1 MDTLWVV
8 ALLFNSPDKR
18 NCWPEKIWRVIHLLL
33 NDSLV
38 CTASADQIIIIC
50 YFLDQ
55 LRRRSAALQ
64 NGGWNVNT
72 KQYFKLSF
80 GRARS
85 YIILKFPPFQ
95 LPWTP
100 WGSWGLPASSAR
112 PQPSP
117 QNRAGRQKVR
127 GSQTRPADQWGP
139 WIGDTVRWSC
149 FFFNVNLD
157 KSISY
162 AIFLFPNQ
170 VENKY
175 NASEYCKIDE
185 KHVNISDASTFMI
198 TKRLTHWCRRSLR
211 QYQQSRLQLWSECG
225 WCGLNISNHM
235 RIQLCKSGKKN

>member
-1 MDTLWVV
+1 MHCGCCVKNKKIFAQDASDFPSSVQIRKSLGIYFAQCLDTLWVV

-117 QNRAGRQKVR
+117 RNQAGRQKVR

-149 FFFNVNLD
+149 FFL
-157 KSISY
+157 
-162 AIFLFPNQ
+162 
-170 VENKY
+170 
-175 NASEYCKIDE
+175 
-185 KHVNISDASTFMI
+185 M
-198 TKRLTHWCRRSLR
+198 
-211 QYQQSRLQLWSECG
+211 
-225 WCGLNISNHM
+225 
-235 RIQLCKSGKKN
+235 